1 MKKLATLFL
10 LIFFANTLYGNSMF
24 MLSIEK
30 GDVYTENYNLN
41 HLLKATCY
49 ASANNSNKTQPVYG
63 SGQFLSHLH
72 VQLARYT
79 IPENLNT
86 SAITATFSS
95 IDSFPS
101 YPAFFASL
109 HEIFFQKQLGFFK
122 QLKFPFT
129 PLSQSSVLRI

>member
-1 MKKLATLFL
+1 
-10 LIFFANTLYGNSMF
+10 
-24 MLSIEK
+24 
-30 GDVYTENYNLN
+30 
-41 HLLKATCY
+41 
-49 ASANNSNKTQPVYG
+49 SANNSNKTKPVYG

-86 SAITATFSS
+86 SFIAATFSS
-95 IDSFPS
+95 IDSFHA

-109 HEIFFQKQLGFFK
+109 HEIFFQKHLGFFK
-122 QLKFPFT
+122 QLIFPFT

>member
-1 MKKLATLFL
+1 MKKLAILFL
-10 LIFFANTLYGNSMF
+10 LIFFANMLYGNSMF

-30 GDVYTENYNLN
+30 SDVYTENYNLN
-41 HLLKATCY
+41 HLLKATCS
-49 ASANNSNKTQPVYG
+49 ASANNSNKTKPVYG

-86 SAITATFSS
+86 SVIAATFSN
-95 IDSFPS
+95 IDSFHA

>member
-1 MKKLATLFL
+1 MGKFATLFL
-10 LIFFANTLYGNSMF
+10 LIFFANTLYGHSMC

-30 GDVYTENYNLN
+30 GVVYTENYNLN
-41 HLLKATCY
+41 HLLKATCS

-79 IPENLNT
+79 IPENLKT
-86 SAITATFSS
+86 SVIAATFSN
-95 IDSFPS
+95 IDSLS
-101 YPAFFASL
+101 AYPAFFASL
-109 HEIFFQKQLGFFK
+109 HEIFFQKQLVFFK
-122 QLKFPFT
+122 QLIFLFT